1 MLPKIEKA
9 GKMKRKS
16 LNDAEN
22 VSHIEPI
29 NLNNQFAS
37 GRRFSIRLVE
47 KGTTLL
53 PGCLEPPMLRGHCSA
68 TDAIQQHDV
77 LPPQTINSA
86 CQKTDIVENSTV
98 GVPEVIEE
106 EDEAESSTPSLS
118 LKLTEIVAMVRNDD
132 DSETQSRPEDN
143 AYQVKPEYVEILRK
157 IINKHGDIAKD
168 CKARTMKYR
177 SVMLEN
183 ICEVIYALDNQNVT
197 NVKGVEQMIDQI
209 NDVKVMEVKVDWLL
223 TRLNEILEARQAFKE
238 SSKLK
243 EKTDSITEFIEI
255 AKKELKESED
265 DKKKFS
271 QKLKEAC
278 DREAAWKARLAGM
291 QTESI
296 MAYQRVK
303 DATSKVKRF
312 LKCSLIDGLL

>member
-1 MLPKIEKA
+1 M
-9 GKMKRKS
+9 
-16 LNDAEN
+16 
-22 VSHIEPI
+22 
-29 NLNNQFAS
+29 Q
-37 GRRFSIRLVE
+37 
-47 KGTTLL
+47 
-53 PGCLEPPMLRGHCSA
+53 
-68 TDAIQQHDV
+68 
-77 LPPQTINSA
+77 A
-86 CQKTDIVENSTV
+86 CQKAEIVENSTV
-98 GVPEVIEE
+98 GLPEGIEE

-118 LKLTEIVAMVRNDD
+118 LKLTEIIAMVRNDD

-143 AYQVKPEYVEILRK
+143 DNAYQVKPEYMGILRK
-157 IINKHGDIAKD
+157 IIAKHGDIAKH

-183 ICEVIYALDNQNVT
+183 ICEVICALDNQNVT
-197 NVKGVEQMIDQI
+197 NLKGVEQMIDQI

-278 DREAAWKARLAGM
+278 DKEAEWKARLAGM
-291 QTESI
+291 QEESI
-296 MAYQRVK
+296 MAYQRIK